1 MRRLNTIGYIKEQL
15 ACAEADLYQG
25 AGTMPLHCFED
36 LVRRIN
42 MLRYKL
48 YTFKG
53 GLYERQEL
61 L

>member
-1 MRRLNTIGYIKEQL
+1 MRRLNTIGYYKEQL

-36 LVRRIN
+36 LVRKIN
-42 MLRYKL
+42 MLRYKI